1 MAKPANGK
9 KQKGGKKARK
19 YGRNE
24 KWCQGYRAIGTEDV
38 NRLRR
43 LRRHLRQDR
52 HRNDA
57 QGMAR
62 YIELGGKQNF

>member
-24 KWCQGYRAIGTEDV
+24 AWCKGYRAIGTEAA
-38 NRLRR
+38 NQLRR
-43 LRRHLRQDR
+43 IARHLRQDR
-52 HRNDA
+52 HTNDA
-57 QGMAR
+57 QGKAR
-62 YIELGGKQNF
+62 YVELGGKFNF